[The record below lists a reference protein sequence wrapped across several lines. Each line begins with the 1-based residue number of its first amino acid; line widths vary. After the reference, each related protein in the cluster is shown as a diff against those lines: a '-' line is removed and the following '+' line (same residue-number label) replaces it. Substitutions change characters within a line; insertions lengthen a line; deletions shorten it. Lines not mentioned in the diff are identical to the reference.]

1 MPFKT
6 ALENLPQQSLLDAS
20 AINNYYSS
28 VGIQTLSPSQIR
40 RLKKGHNV
48 RVKLGTAH
56 NIHLSP
62 EQIKKLHA
70 AAKKGKAI
78 TVIFDP
84 IQIQNHGSGVF
95 GNISGK
101 GCKGKGVVS
110 DVLHTAGNV
119 SKSIGLGVARKHT
132 PAAKKRTVK
141 KGKGFLGELGNIAKT
156 GALSI
161 AQQGI
166 DAGANYLNNK
176 VNGMGAVAHRRIV
189 GRRNTGK
196 KKGHGGG
203 GIGCCGNGGALYPAG
218 YTP

>member
-101 GCKGKGVVS
+101 GVVS

-141 KGKGFLGELGNIAKT
+141 KGKGFLGDLGNIAKT
-156 GALSI
+156 GALSV

-166 DAGANYLNNK
+166 EAGANYLNNK

-196 KKGHGGG
+196 KKGHGGSG
-203 GIGCCGNGGALYPAG
+203 SGIGAALYPAG

>member
-6 ALENLPQQSLLDAS
+6 ALENMPQSSLLDAS
-20 AINNYYSS
+20 VINNYYSS
-28 VGIQTLSPSQIR
+28 VGIQALSPSQIR

-78 TVIFDP
+78 TVVFDP

-95 GNISGK
+95 GNISTK
-101 GCKGKGVVS
+101 SKAKGKGVVS

-119 SKSIGLGVARKHT
+119 SNSVGLGVARKHT
-132 PAAKKRTVK
+132 ITPKKRLVR
-141 KGKGFLGELGNIAKT
+141 KGKGFFGDLGNIAKNA
-156 GALSI
+156 ALSV

-166 DAGANYLNNK
+166 DTGASYLNNK
-176 VNGMGAVAHRRIV
+176 VNAMGGALKRHRIV
-189 GRRNTGK
+189 GRKVAHK
-196 KKGHGGG
+196 KKSFGGSG
-203 GIGCCGNGGALYPAG
+203 GVLYPAG
-218 YTP
+218 VVP

>member
-6 ALENLPQQSLLDAS
+6 ALENMPQSSLLDAS
-20 AINNYYSS
+20 VINNYYSS
-28 VGIQTLSPSQIR
+28 VGIQALSPSQIR

-78 TVIFDP
+78 TVVFDP

-95 GNISGK
+95 GNISTK
-101 GCKGKGVVS
+101 SKAKGKGVVS

-119 SKSIGLGVARKHT
+119 SKSVGLGVARKHT
-132 PAAKKRTVK
+132 ITPKKRLVR
-141 KGKGFLGELGNIAKT
+141 KGKGFFGDLGNIAKNA
-156 GALSI
+156 ALSV

-166 DAGANYLNNK
+166 DTGASYLNNK
-176 VNGMGAVAHRRIV
+176 VNAMGGALKRHRIV
-189 GRRNTGK
+189 GRKVAHK
-196 KKGHGGG
+196 KKSFGGSG
-203 GIGCCGNGGALYPAG
+203 GVLYPAG
-218 YTP
+218 VVP

>member
-28 VGIQTLSPSQIR
+28 VGIQKLSPSQIR

-84 IQIQNHGSGVF
+84 IQIQNHGTGVF
-95 GNISGK
+95 GNISTQSK
-101 GCKGKGVVS
+101 CCGKGVVS
-110 DVLHTAGNV
+110 DALQLASNISEKV
-119 SKSIGLGVARKHT
+119 GLGVARKHT
-132 PAAKKRTVK
+132 TAPKKRTIK

-166 DAGANYLNNK
+166 DAGASYLNNK
-176 VNGMGAVAHRRIV
+176 INGTGAVSHRRIV
-189 GRRNTGK
+189 GRRSVNK
-196 KKGHGGG
+196 KKSHGGS
-203 GIGCCGNGGALYPAG
+203 GCSGAALYPSG

>member
-101 GCKGKGVVS
+101 GVVS

-196 KKGHGGG
+196 KKGHGSVAVVLVLHC
-203 GIGCCGNGGALYPAG
+203 IRQATLL
-218 YTP
+218 

>member
-6 ALENLPQQSLLDAS
+6 ALENMPQTSLLDAS
-20 AINNYYSS
+20 AINNYYNS
-28 VGIQTLSPSQIR
+28 VGIQSLSPSQIR

-78 TVIFDP
+78 TVVFDP

-101 GCKGKGVVS
+101 CGSKGCKGKGVVS
-110 DVLHTAGNV
+110 DVFHTAGNV
-119 SKSIGLGVARKHT
+119 SKAIGLGVARKHT
-132 PAAKKRTVK
+132 SAPKKRGIK

-156 GALSI
+156 GALSV

-166 DAGANYLNNK
+166 DTGASYLNNK
-176 VNGMGAVAHRRIV
+176 INGMGAVPHRRIV
-189 GRRNTGK
+189 GRRSVSK
-196 KKGHGGG
+196 KKSHG
-203 GIGCCGNGGALYPAG
+203 GGALYPAG

>member
-6 ALENLPQQSLLDAS
+6 VLENMPQTSLLDAS

-28 VGIQTLSPSQIR
+28 VGIQSLSPSQIR

-56 NIHLSP
+56 YIHLSP

-78 TVIFDP
+78 TVVFDP

-95 GNISGK
+95 GNISTK
-101 GCKGKGVVS
+101 RKSSGKGVVS

-119 SKSIGLGVARKHT
+119 SKSVGLGVARKHT
-132 PAAKKRTVK
+132 TTPKKRSVR
-141 KGKGFLGELGNIAKT
+141 KGKGFFGDLGNIAKT
-156 GALSI
+156 GALSM

-166 DAGANYLNNK
+166 DAGASYLNNK
-176 VNGMGAVAHRRIV
+176 VNGIGGALKHHRIV
-189 GRRNTGK
+189 GRRVAHK
-196 KKGHGGG
+196 KKSFGGS
-203 GIGCCGNGGALYPAG
+203 GCGGALYPAG
-218 YTP
+218 YAP

>member
-6 ALENLPQQSLLDAS
+6 ALENMPQPSLLDAS

-28 VGIQTLSPSQIR
+28 VGIQSLSPSQIR

-62 EQIKKLHA
+62 DQIKKLHA

-78 TVIFDP
+78 TVVFDP

-101 GCKGKGVVS
+101 CGSKGCKGKGVVS
-110 DVLHTAGNV
+110 DVFHTAGNV
-119 SKSIGLGVARKHT
+119 SKAIGLGVARKHT
-132 PAAKKRTVK
+132 SAPKKRGIK

-156 GALSI
+156 GALSV

-166 DAGANYLNNK
+166 DTGASYLNNK
-176 VNGMGAVAHRRIV
+176 INGMGVVPHRRIV
-189 GRRNTGK
+189 GRRSVNK
-196 KKGHGGG
+196 KKSHGGSGCG
-203 GIGCCGNGGALYPAG
+203 GSLYPAG

>member
-6 ALENLPQQSLLDAS
+6 ALENMPQSSLLDAS
-20 AINNYYSS
+20 VINNYYSS
-28 VGIQTLSPSQIR
+28 VGIQSLSPSQIR

-78 TVIFDP
+78 TVVFDP

-95 GNISGK
+95 GNISTK
-101 GCKGKGVVS
+101 SKAKGKGVVS

-119 SKSIGLGVARKHT
+119 SKSVGLGVARKHT
-132 PAAKKRTVK
+132 TTPKKRSVR
-141 KGKGFLGELGNIAKT
+141 KGKGFFGDLGNIAKNA
-156 GALSI
+156 ALSV

-166 DAGANYLNNK
+166 DTGASYLNNK
-176 VNGMGAVAHRRIV
+176 VNAMGGALKRHRIV
-189 GRRNTGK
+189 GRKVAHK
-196 KKGHGGG
+196 KKSFGGS
-203 GIGCCGNGGALYPAG
+203 GGALYPAG
-218 YTP
+218 VMP